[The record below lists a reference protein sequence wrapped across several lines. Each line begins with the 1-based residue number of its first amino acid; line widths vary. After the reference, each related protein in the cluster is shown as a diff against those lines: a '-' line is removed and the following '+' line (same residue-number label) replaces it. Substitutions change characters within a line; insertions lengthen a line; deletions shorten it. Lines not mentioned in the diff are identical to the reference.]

1 MSTIFLTGGTGYLG
15 GYVLTELLA
24 RSPHRVAVLTRAA
37 DAAEAREKL
46 WRSLQQHMDFEG
58 FETAMARVDIV
69 RGDLH
74 SPRLGIDE
82 AQYEELIGEV
92 ESVLHV
98 AASLNRKSSKSCF
111 NSNLRGTLSVIQLAR
126 AVADQRPL
134 RRFSYVSTVAVAG
147 QRECEVVTEDAAIEW
162 DRSDYD
168 PYGRTKKFCEHMVAE
183 LLPEVDRVVFR
194 PSIVMGDS
202 RTGKT
207 SQFDM
212 VGALVALADLPVV
225 PLRPDTRLDIIP
237 ADYVGEAI
245 ARIHLSGE
253 AVDPIYHLSAGEQAV
268 TAQEIIDTLAT
279 AVGRKPWLFPQMGGL
294 FRRGFK
300 TLDALPRSKAQQ
312 VGAMMKVFWPYI
324 TYDTVFDNQRVT
336 RAMGRPPAR
345 FTDYGADLYRFAKS
359 VGLRYP
365 YEPLPGVEE

>member
-1 MSTIFLTGGTGYLG
+1 M
-15 GYVLTELLA
+15 
-24 RSPHRVAVLTRAA
+24 AVLTRAA
-37 DAAEAREKL
+37 DARQAREKL
-46 WRSLQQHMDFEG
+46 WRSLQMHMDYDAFVE
-58 FETAMARVDIV
+58 AMARVEVV

-74 SPRLGIDE
+74 APRLGIE
-82 AQYEELIGEV
+82 ESQYSSLV
-92 ESVLHV
+92 ADCESILHV

-111 NSNLRGTLSVIQLAR
+111 NSNLRGTLSVVQLAR
-126 AVADQRPL
+126 EVADQGRL

-147 QRECEVVTEDAAIEW
+147 QRDRECVTEDAAIEW

-212 VGALVALADLPVV
+212 VGALVALADLPLV

-245 ARIHLSGE
+245 ATVHLAASPVE
-253 AVDPIYHLSAGEQAV
+253 PIYHLSAGERAV
-268 TAQEIIDTLAT
+268 TAREIIDTLAP
-279 AVGRKPWLFPQMGGL
+279 AVGRKPMLTPRMGGL
-294 FRRGFK
+294 FKRGFE
-300 TLDALPRSKAQQ
+300 TLDGLKRSKAQQ

-324 TYDTVFDNQRVT
+324 TYDTVFDNT
-336 RAMGRPPAR
+336 RISEAMGRPPAR
-345 FTDYGADLYRFAKS
+345 FTEYGEDLYRFAKE

-365 YEPLPGVEE
+365 YEPLPEGED